1 MKNKII
7 ILTTIFLTISCYK
20 EKEEKSYQ
28 DSTNTLK
35 QKTEKIIRN
44 TKEKTY
50 KNSEVSLYN
59 LNKIDT
65 TITIYYTT
73 GKPRYIQNYNILGDL
88 TGKWTNYYKNG
99 QIKQEGYYS
108 NGQANGNWKY
118 YNEDG
123 NLKNEEFIK
132 LDTNCVKFVALWDSQ
147 TIADEIGESKRWVF
161 RNYTVDVWDKNTSN
175 KEKNK
180 ITKLRASSYAELLG
194 FNGEDYLIKA
204 PIDKKIGWINKKH
217 VKTFSMK
224 NRVTRKLCD

>member
-7 ILTTIFLTISCYK
+7 ILFGILLMISCC
-20 EKEEKSYQ
+20 
-28 DSTNTLK
+28 
-35 QKTEKIIRN
+35 KTENIYAN
-44 TKEKTY
+44 P
-50 KNSEVSLYN
+50 EVSLYN
-59 LNKIDT
+59 LDRTDT
-65 TITIYYTT
+65 TITIFYPT
-73 GKPRYIQNYNILGDL
+73 GEPRYTQNYNILGDL

-108 NGQANGNWKY
+108 NGQAKGKWKY
-118 YNEDG
+118 YYEDG
-123 NLKNEEFIK
+123 TFKNEEFIK

-175 KEKNK
+175 KGKNK

-194 FNGEDYLIKA
+194 FNGEDYLIKS
-204 PIDKKIGWINKKH
+204 PTDKKIGWINKKH

-224 NRVTRKLCD
+224 NRITRKLCN